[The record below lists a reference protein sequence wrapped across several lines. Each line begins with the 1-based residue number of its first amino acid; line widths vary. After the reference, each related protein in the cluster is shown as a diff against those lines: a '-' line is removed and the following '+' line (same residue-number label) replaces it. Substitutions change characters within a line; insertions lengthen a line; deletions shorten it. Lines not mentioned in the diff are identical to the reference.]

1 MHPVRF
7 PLLVDNWS
15 IVKDFPHF
23 MVRIR
28 ILRFLG
34 SFDIHISCQSHQG
47 FVHWLHHHAL
57 FKGVP
62 DRHFA
67 NPASRSAVR
76 YSGDVLKQNLTDI
89 CRIMAAVIVKCEAA
103 AAAAGHPSF
112 VMPSIVYAVFAFCGQ
127 CLNSV

>member
-28 ILRFLG
+28 MLRFLG
-34 SFDIHISCQSHQG
+34 SLDINISCQSHQG

-57 FKGVP
+57 FKSVP
-62 DRHFA
+62 NRHLA
-67 NPASRSAVR
+67 TPASRSAVR
-76 YSGDVLKQNLTDI
+76 YSGDVLEQNLTDV
-89 CRIMAAVIVKCEAA
+89 CQTMTAAIVIVKLS
-103 AAAAGHPSF
+103 AAAGHPSF
-112 VMPSIVYAVFAFCGQ
+112 VMPSMPCSRSVV
-127 CLNSV
+127 NS